1 MCQPEAVSAAARG
14 SLGVPTAEVPPRKK
28 RKGILRNP
36 ADVRTCV
43 FMSSYYGCMLTLWL
57 GFERLR
63 ALGSAGLATMAAVY
77 VAQCFLAMVAVT

>member
-43 FMSSYYGCMLTLWL
+43 FMSSYYGCLPCRH
-57 GFERLR
+57 GRH
-63 ALGSAGLATMAAVY
+63 G
-77 VAQCFLAMVAVT
+77 